1 MVALVALGWD
11 AKMIVSS
18 EAELVD
24 FLDNTVGKL
33 SAKRTFTPEQRVHRY
48 ADSTMRTAIQH
59 VRRWLDMEEEP
70 EPEPPAGLRQ
80 RTPLPK
86 EEEEEE
92 EEEEDRGILIPDN
105 PTTLDEAEAMD
116 YTSTV
121 QQRVRPRDRFRLSR
135 EGGDT
140 EARMAAPT
148 LPGLNSDLRGLLRV
162 MMFVGELRLPVA
174 RRNGRDDREE
184 EGQEQ
189 QEKVEEAAVA
199 AAQVPPP
206 ADLGNDPPLV
216 PAGVSPPT
224 HSPAN
229 PFTHA
234 HLTYLPTYL
243 FPGAHG
249 HRLAS
254 GGRRDADGGGR
265 RGSNAGRERLC
276 VCMS

>member
-1 MVALVALGWD
+1 
-11 AKMIVSS
+11 
-18 EAELVD
+18 
-24 FLDNTVGKL
+24 
-33 SAKRTFTPEQRVHRY
+33 
-48 ADSTMRTAIQH
+48 MRTAIQH

-184 EGQEQ
+184 EGQG
-189 QEKVEEAAVA
+189 AAGEGGRSSSSRSA
-199 AAQVPPP
+199 
-206 ADLGNDPPLV
+206 
-216 PAGVSPPT
+216 
-224 HSPAN
+224 SPA
-229 PFTHA
+229 P
-234 HLTYLPTYL
+234 
-243 FPGAHG
+243 
-249 HRLAS
+249 S
-254 GGRRDADGGGR
+254 
-265 RGSNAGRERLC
+265 
-276 VCMS
+276 